1 MSGGGPA
8 LLGQVRTLLQ
18 DAIQAFADTPHVDR
32 LRRAAAQL
40 DEPLRVAIAGRVKA
54 GKSTLLNALVG
65 ERVAATDAGECTRVV
80 TWYSNGVAYRAWA
93 YPHAGSPRQVPFLRD
108 HGVTVIDL
116 GGYRAEDLDRLRVEF
131 PSPRLERI
139 TLVDTI
145 GVDTLSTSLAQ
156 RTQDLLLGEAGE
168 DGAVDAVLYLMR
180 HLHTSDVNLLEAFHD
195 AQLGETTPV
204 SAVGV
209 LSRADEIGA
218 GRSDAIDLARRV
230 AREYRRDQRVRALVQ
245 TVLPVAGLLA
255 QTGSTL
261 REAEFAALDTLARA
275 GPSVSAPLLLSA
287 DRFAAPTV
295 AVAVAQ
301 EQRRALLE
309 RLGMFGVRLSVGL
322 LQQGLVSSATVL
334 AHELERR
341 SGLPELRAVLVSQF
355 TDRRDVLKAYG
366 GLRVLG
372 AALAAQ
378 PVAAAGALRSRQ
390 EQIMANA
397 HDLAELRL
405 LNELRTGALPVAE
418 AEREVMELLLGANGG
433 SLRARLGLPADAPT
447 EQAREV
453 LVAELAH
460 WQRLA
465 ESPTRDR
472 RHRRAAAVLRRT
484 CEGLFLDDELEQRS
498 ATS

>member
-1 MSGGGPA
+1 MTQGGSA
-8 LLGQVRTLLQ
+8 LLSQVRALLQ
-18 DAIQAFADTPHVDR
+18 DALQAYADTPQADR
-32 LRRAAAQL
+32 LQRAAAQL

-93 YPHAGSPRQVPFLRD
+93 YPYAGSPRQVPFLRD

-116 GGYRAEDLDRLRVEF
+116 AGYRPEDLERLRVEF
-131 PSPRLERI
+131 PSPRLERL
-139 TLVDTI
+139 TLVDTP
-145 GVDTLSTSLAQ
+145 GLTSRSTSLGQ

-168 DGAVDAVLYLMR
+168 PGAVDAVLYLMR

-195 AQLGETTPV
+195 AKLGETTPV
-204 SAVGV
+204 NAVGV

-261 REAEFAALDTLARA
+261 REAEFAALAALARA
-275 GPSVSAPLLLSA
+275 GPSTTTPLLLSA
-287 DRFAAPTV
+287 DRFTAPTV
-295 AVAVAQ
+295 DVAAGH

-322 LQQGLVSSATVL
+322 LQQRLVTSATEL

-355 TDRRDVLKAYG
+355 TDRRDVLKAQG

-372 AALAAQ
+372 AALAAD
-378 PVAAAGALRSRQ
+378 PVPAAGALRSRQ
-390 EQIMANA
+390 EQIMASA

-405 LNELRTGALPVAE
+405 LNELRTGVLPVAE
-418 AEREVMELLLGANGG
+418 EDREVMELLLGANGG

-453 LVAELAH
+453 LVSELVH

-465 ESPTRDR
+465 ESPTDDR

-484 CEGLFLDDELEQRS
+484 CEGLFLDDELEQES
-498 ATS
+498 ASP